1 MYLKQIIVHGFKSFA
16 DKTILEFHPGI
27 TGIVGPNGSGK
38 SNVVDAVR
46 WVLGEQSIKSLR
58 GDDKMTDVI
67 FSGSKSRKAMNVA
80 SVTLIFDNQDH
91 YLNVPYDEVSITR
104 RVYKDGTNEYL
115 LNQER
120 CRLKD
125 ISEVLLDTGVAKE
138 SFNIISQGKIEE
150 ILSSKPE
157 DRRVIFE
164 EAAGV
169 LKYKKRKEEALRKLD
184 RTNDNMERVKD
195 IIDELKVQVEPLK
208 EQKEKAC
215 LYKEKKEKL
224 EQVEISVMT
233 HDIREIHTK
242 YETSKQKLET
252 LNEEIL
258 SIRTSNQQNEATIT
272 KYKNDLSKIE
282 KEIEKVQR
290 DLLDASTLVTKL
302 NGQKQMITE
311 RKKYEVD
318 DQALLNQ
325 SILLKDEAI
334 QLDTEIRVLEK
345 ELQYEKE
352 QYQGTLKE
360 EHELR
365 HQEEVLQKTRNQK
378 NDGIRSLN
386 QKIEQAE
393 RKIRSLEEAIDTSS
407 SLPLAVRSVLNEPRL
422 DGIHDAVSK
431 LMETEQHYT
440 EALSVA
446 LGAGSNY
453 IVVDHENAAKEAIE
467 YLKRNRLGRAT
478 FYPLNIIQKK
488 ELDADIF
495 SRLKK
500 ESGFIGIAAEL
511 VSYAPIYEAIFK
523 NLLGLTVVVDTL
535 DHANQIAKKFHHRL
549 RIVTLT
555 GELLQPGGAL
565 TGGNTKYNNNP
576 LRDKFD
582 LEQEKNT
589 LHLLEND
596 KQTKEEE
603 INRIDQDL
611 SALSDKIYLK
621 EKEKIS
627 KSLLIDEK
635 ENKLEH
641 LKTRKIQGSEELRR
655 TEQVLSNTLSEEEER
670 TMNEYYEAV
679 KKKEEIETK
688 QNYLKQE
695 QLKVK
700 SSLDDFEFAL
710 KKENSAFQSK
720 NKEIQSLEIELN
732 RMDVKLDNLLTSLS
746 ENYSMTYEYASY
758 HYNLEMDITSARDMI
773 SRLKRELKD
782 LGEVNLGAIEEYDR
796 VSARYEFLMHQKE
809 DLEEA
814 IQVLLEIIDEMDTVM
829 KEEFMKTFEV
839 VKENFKT
846 TFQELFRGGDAT
858 LKLTDKDN
866 ILETGIEI
874 IASPPGKKLTTI
886 GLLSGGEKTFTA
898 ISLLFAILKSRPV
911 PFCILDEVEA
921 ALDEVNVDSFGK
933 YVQTLKNKTQFILI
947 THKKKTMEYAD
958 VLYGITMQE
967 SGVSKL
973 VSVKLEDMKGQHA

>member
-1 MYLKQIIVHGFKSFA
+1 MYLKQIIAHGFKSFA
-16 DKTILEFHPGI
+16 DKTILEFHSGI

-80 SVTLIFDNQDH
+80 SVTLIFDNKDH
-91 YLNVPYDEVSITR
+91 YLKVPYEEVSITR

-115 LNQER
+115 LNNER

-184 RTNDNMERVKD
+184 RTNDNMQRVED
-195 IIDELKVQVEPLK
+195 IIDELKAQVEPLR

-224 EQVEISVMT
+224 ENIEISVIT
-233 HDIREIHTK
+233 NDIKEIHTK
-242 YETSKQKLET
+242 YETSKQRLEK

-258 SIRTSNQQNEATIT
+258 SISTNNKQNEATIT
-272 KYKNDLSKIE
+272 KYKNDLDKIE
-282 KEIEKVQR
+282 KQIEIAQQEYME
-290 DLLDASTLVTKL
+290 ASTLATKL

-325 SILLKDEAI
+325 SLLLKEEALKLDSDI
-334 QLDTEIRVLEK
+334 HILENQLK
-345 ELQYEKE
+345 YEKE
-352 QYQGTLKE
+352 NYQNILKE
-360 EHELR
+360 NHELKR
-365 HQEEVLQKTRNQK
+365 KEELKQKERSQK
-378 NDGIRSLN
+378 NHEIQVAVNELE
-386 QKIEQAE
+386 QKK
-393 RKIRSLEEAIDTSS
+393 RKIRNLEEAIDTSS
-407 SLPLAVRSVLNEPRL
+407 SLPLAPRSVLNEPRL
-422 DGIHDAVSK
+422 SGIHDVVAK
-431 LMETEQHYT
+431 LMETEKRYT

-453 IVVDHENAAKEAIE
+453 VVVENENSAKEAIE
-467 YLKRNRLGRAT
+467 YLKTNRLGRAT
-478 FYPLNIIQKK
+478 FYPLNIIKPK
-488 ELDADIF
+488 ELDSEIF
-495 SRLKK
+495 YRLKQ
-500 ESGFIGIAAEL
+500 ESGFIGIASSL
-511 VSYAPIYEAIFK
+511 VSYAPMYASIFK
-523 NLLGLTVVVDTL
+523 NLLGLTIVVDTL
-535 DHANQIAKKFHHRL
+535 DTANHIAKKFHYRL
-549 RIVTLT
+549 RIVTLS

-565 TGGNTKYNNNP
+565 TGGQMKQNQNP

-582 LEQEKNT
+582 LEQEKTNEK
-589 LHLLEND
+589 LLEV
-596 KQTKEEE
+596 KIQTLEEK
-603 INRIDQDL
+603 INVIDNDL
-611 SALSDKIYLK
+611 SALSDKIYLS

-627 KSLLIDEK
+627 NSLMIDEK
-635 ENKLEH
+635 ENQLEQ
-641 LKTRKIQGSEELRR
+641 LKTRKLERTEELRR
-655 TEQVLSNTLSEEEER
+655 TEQVLNHTLTEEEER
-670 TMNEYYEAV
+670 VVNDYYSAV

-688 QNYLKQE
+688 LNYLKQE
-695 QLKVK
+695 QLKTK
-700 SSLDDFEFAL
+700 SSLDDFEFAV
-710 KKENSAFQSK
+710 KKENSLFQSK
-720 NKEIQSLEIELN
+720 NKEIQTLDIEIN
-732 RMDVKLDNLLTSLS
+732 RMDVKLDTLLSQLT
-746 ENYSMTYEYASY
+746 ENYGMTYEHASY
-758 HYNLEMDITSARDMI
+758 HYSLEMEIDSARDMI
-773 SRLKRELKD
+773 SKLKREIKE
-782 LGEVNLGAIEEYDR
+782 LGEVNLGSIEEYDR
-796 VSARYEFLMHQKE
+796 VSERYEFLLHQKE

-814 IQVLLEIIDEMDTVM
+814 IKVLLEIIDEMDTVM
-829 KEEFMKTFEV
+829 KEEFMKTFEI
-839 VKENFKT
+839 VKENFKI
-846 TFQELFRGGDAT
+846 TFQELFKGGDAT
-858 LKLTDKDN
+858 LKLTDKEN

-874 IASPPGKKLTTI
+874 VASPPGKKLTSI

-933 YVQTLKNKTQFILI
+933 YIHTLKDKTQFILI

-973 VSVKLEDMKGQHA
+973 VSVKLEEI

>member
-1 MYLKQIIVHGFKSFA
+1 MYLKQIIAHGFKSFA
-16 DKTILEFHPGI
+16 DKTILEFHSGI

-80 SVTLIFDNQDH
+80 SVTLIFDNKDH
-91 YLNVPYDEVSITR
+91 YLKVPYEEVSITR

-115 LNQER
+115 LNNER

-184 RTNDNMERVKD
+184 RTNDNMQRVED
-195 IIDELKVQVEPLK
+195 IIDELKAQVEPLR

-224 EQVEISVMT
+224 ENIEISVIT
-233 HDIREIHTK
+233 NDIKEIHTK
-242 YETSKQKLET
+242 YETSKQRLEK

-258 SIRTSNQQNEATIT
+258 SISTNNKQNEATIT
-272 KYKNDLSKIE
+272 KYKNDLDKIE
-282 KEIEKVQR
+282 KQIEIAQQEYME
-290 DLLDASTLVTKL
+290 ASTLATKL

-325 SILLKDEAI
+325 SLLLKEEALKLDSDI
-334 QLDTEIRVLEK
+334 HILENQLK
-345 ELQYEKE
+345 YEKE
-352 QYQGTLKE
+352 NYQNILKE
-360 EHELR
+360 NHELKR
-365 HQEEVLQKTRNQK
+365 KEELKQKERSQK
-378 NDGIRSLN
+378 NHEIQVAVNELE
-386 QKIEQAE
+386 QKK
-393 RKIRSLEEAIDTSS
+393 RKIRNLEEAIDTSS
-407 SLPLAVRSVLNEPRL
+407 SLPLAPRSVLNEPRL
-422 DGIHDAVSK
+422 SGIHDVVAK
-431 LMETEQHYT
+431 LMETEKRYT

-453 IVVDHENAAKEAIE
+453 IVVENENSAKEAIE
-467 YLKRNRLGRAT
+467 YLKTNRLGRAT
-478 FYPLNIIQKK
+478 FYPLNIIKPK
-488 ELDADIF
+488 ELDSEIF
-495 SRLKK
+495 YRLKQ
-500 ESGFIGIAAEL
+500 ESGFIGIASSL
-511 VSYAPIYEAIFK
+511 VSYAPMYASIFK
-523 NLLGLTVVVDTL
+523 NLLGLTIVVDTL
-535 DHANQIAKKFHHRL
+535 DTANHIAKKFHYRL
-549 RIVTLT
+549 RIVTLS

-565 TGGNTKYNNNP
+565 TGGQMKQNQNP

-582 LEQEKNT
+582 LEQEKTNEK
-589 LHLLEND
+589 LLEV
-596 KQTKEEE
+596 KIQTLEEK
-603 INRIDQDL
+603 INVIDNDL
-611 SALSDKIYLK
+611 SALSDKIYLS

-627 KSLLIDEK
+627 NSLMIDEK
-635 ENKLEH
+635 ENQLEQ
-641 LKTRKIQGSEELRR
+641 LKTRKLERTEELRR
-655 TEQVLSNTLSEEEER
+655 TEQVLNHTLTEEEER
-670 TMNEYYEAV
+670 VVNDYYSAV

-688 QNYLKQE
+688 LNYLKQE
-695 QLKVK
+695 QLKTK
-700 SSLDDFEFAL
+700 SSLDDFEFAV
-710 KKENSAFQSK
+710 KKENSLFQSK
-720 NKEIQSLEIELN
+720 NKEIQTLDIEIN
-732 RMDVKLDNLLTSLS
+732 RMDVKLDTLLSQLT
-746 ENYSMTYEYASY
+746 ENYGMTYEHASY
-758 HYNLEMDITSARDMI
+758 HYSLEMEIDSARDMI
-773 SRLKRELKD
+773 SKLKREIKE
-782 LGEVNLGAIEEYDR
+782 LGEVNLGSIEEYDR
-796 VSARYEFLMHQKE
+796 VSERYEFLLHQKE

-814 IQVLLEIIDEMDTVM
+814 IKVLLEIIDEMDTVM
-829 KEEFMKTFEV
+829 KEEFMKTFEI
-839 VKENFKT
+839 VKENFKI
-846 TFQELFRGGDAT
+846 TFQELFKGGDAT
-858 LKLTDKDN
+858 LKLTDKEN

-874 IASPPGKKLTTI
+874 VASPPGKKLTSI

-933 YVQTLKNKTQFILI
+933 YIHTLKDKTQFILI

-973 VSVKLEDMKGQHA
+973 VSVKLEEI

>member
-1 MYLKQIIVHGFKSFA
+1 MYLKQIIAHGFKSFA
-16 DKTILEFHPGI
+16 DKTILEFHSGI

-80 SVTLIFDNQDH
+80 SVTLIFDNKDH
-91 YLNVPYDEVSITR
+91 YLKVPYEEVSITR

-115 LNQER
+115 LNNER

-184 RTNDNMERVKD
+184 RTNDNMQRVED
-195 IIDELKVQVEPLK
+195 IIDELKAQVEPLR

-224 EQVEISVMT
+224 ENIEISVIT
-233 HDIREIHTK
+233 NDIKEIHTK
-242 YETSKQKLET
+242 YETSKQRLEK

-258 SIRTSNQQNEATIT
+258 SIGTNNKQNEATIT
-272 KYKNDLSKIE
+272 KYKNDLDKIE
-282 KEIEKVQR
+282 KQIEIAQQEYME
-290 DLLDASTLVTKL
+290 ASTLATKL

-325 SILLKDEAI
+325 SLLLKEEALKLDSDI
-334 QLDTEIRVLEK
+334 HILENQLK
-345 ELQYEKE
+345 YEKE
-352 QYQGTLKE
+352 NYQNILKE
-360 EHELR
+360 NHELKR
-365 HQEEVLQKTRNQK
+365 KEELKQKERSQK
-378 NDGIRSLN
+378 NHEIQVAVNELE
-386 QKIEQAE
+386 QKK
-393 RKIRSLEEAIDTSS
+393 RKIRNLEEAIDTSS
-407 SLPLAVRSVLNEPRL
+407 SLPLAPRSVLNEPRL
-422 DGIHDAVSK
+422 SGIHDVVAK
-431 LMETEQHYT
+431 LMETEKRYT

-453 IVVDHENAAKEAIE
+453 IVVENENSAKEAIE
-467 YLKRNRLGRAT
+467 YLKTNRLGRAT
-478 FYPLNIIQKK
+478 FYPLNIIKPK
-488 ELDADIF
+488 ELDSEIF
-495 SRLKK
+495 YRLKQ
-500 ESGFIGIAAEL
+500 ESGFIGIASSL
-511 VSYAPIYEAIFK
+511 VSYAPMYASIFK
-523 NLLGLTVVVDTL
+523 NLLGLTIVVDTL
-535 DHANQIAKKFHHRL
+535 DTANHIAKKFHYRL
-549 RIVTLT
+549 RIVTLS

-565 TGGNTKYNNNP
+565 TGGQMKQNQNP

-582 LEQEKNT
+582 LEQEKTNEK
-589 LHLLEND
+589 LLEV
-596 KQTKEEE
+596 KIQTLEEK
-603 INRIDQDL
+603 INVIDNDL
-611 SALSDKIYLK
+611 SALSDKIYLS

-627 KSLLIDEK
+627 NSLMIDEK
-635 ENKLEH
+635 ENQLEQ
-641 LKTRKIQGSEELRR
+641 LKTRKLERTEELRR
-655 TEQVLSNTLSEEEER
+655 TEQVLNHTLTEEEER
-670 TMNEYYEAV
+670 VVNDYYSAV

-688 QNYLKQE
+688 LNYLKQE
-695 QLKVK
+695 QLKTK
-700 SSLDDFEFAL
+700 SSLDDFEFAV
-710 KKENSAFQSK
+710 KKENSLFQSK
-720 NKEIQSLEIELN
+720 NKEIQTLDIEIN
-732 RMDVKLDNLLTSLS
+732 RMDVKLDTLLSQLT
-746 ENYSMTYEYASY
+746 ENYGMTYEHASY
-758 HYNLEMDITSARDMI
+758 HYSLEMEIDSARDMI
-773 SRLKRELKD
+773 SKLKREIKE
-782 LGEVNLGAIEEYDR
+782 LGEVNLGSIEEYDR
-796 VSARYEFLMHQKE
+796 VSERYEFLLHQKE

-814 IQVLLEIIDEMDTVM
+814 IKVLLEIIDEMDTVM
-829 KEEFMKTFEV
+829 KEEFMKTFEI
-839 VKENFKT
+839 VKENFKI
-846 TFQELFRGGDAT
+846 TFQELFKGGDAT
-858 LKLTDKDN
+858 LKLTDKEN

-874 IASPPGKKLTTI
+874 VASPPGKKLTSI

-933 YVQTLKNKTQFILI
+933 YIHTLKDKTQFILI

-973 VSVKLEDMKGQHA
+973 VSVKLEEI

>member
-1 MYLKQIIVHGFKSFA
+1 MYLKQIIAHGFKSFA
-16 DKTILEFHPGI
+16 DKTILEFHSGI

-80 SVTLIFDNQDH
+80 SVTLIFDNKDH
-91 YLNVPYDEVSITR
+91 YLKVPYEEVSITR

-115 LNQER
+115 LNNER

-169 LKYKKRKEEALRKLD
+169 LKYKKRKEEALRKLE
-184 RTNDNMERVKD
+184 RTNDNMQRVED
-195 IIDELKVQVEPLK
+195 IIDELKAQVEPLR

-224 EQVEISVMT
+224 ENIEISVIT
-233 HDIREIHTK
+233 NDIKEIHTK
-242 YETSKQKLET
+242 YETSKQRLEK

-258 SIRTSNQQNEATIT
+258 SISTNNKQNEATIT
-272 KYKNDLSKIE
+272 KYKNDLDKIE
-282 KEIEKVQR
+282 KQIEIAQQEYME
-290 DLLDASTLVTKL
+290 ASTLATKL

-325 SILLKDEAI
+325 SLLLKEEALKLEN
-334 QLDTEIRVLEK
+334 QLK
-345 ELQYEKE
+345 YEKE
-352 QYQGTLKE
+352 NYQNILKE
-360 EHELR
+360 NHELKR
-365 HQEEVLQKTRNQK
+365 KEELKQKERSQK
-378 NDGIRSLN
+378 NHEIQVAVNELE
-386 QKIEQAE
+386 QKK
-393 RKIRSLEEAIDTSS
+393 RKIRNLEEAIDTSS
-407 SLPLAVRSVLNEPRL
+407 SLPLAPRSVLNEPRL
-422 DGIHDAVSK
+422 SGIHDVVAK
-431 LMETEQHYT
+431 LMETEKRYT

-453 IVVDHENAAKEAIE
+453 IVVENENSAKEAIE
-467 YLKRNRLGRAT
+467 YLKTNRLGRAT
-478 FYPLNIIQKK
+478 FYPLNIIKPK
-488 ELDADIF
+488 ELDSEIF
-495 SRLKK
+495 YRLKQ
-500 ESGFIGIAAEL
+500 ESGFIGIASSL
-511 VSYAPIYEAIFK
+511 VSYAPMYASIFK
-523 NLLGLTVVVDTL
+523 NLLGLTIVVDTL
-535 DHANQIAKKFHHRL
+535 DTANHIAKKFHYRL
-549 RIVTLT
+549 RIVTLS

-565 TGGNTKYNNNP
+565 TGGQMKQNQNP

-582 LEQEKNT
+582 LEQEKTNEK
-589 LHLLEND
+589 LLEV
-596 KQTKEEE
+596 KIQTLEEK
-603 INRIDQDL
+603 INVIDNDL
-611 SALSDKIYLK
+611 SALSDKIYLS

-627 KSLLIDEK
+627 NSLMIDEK
-635 ENKLEH
+635 ENQLEQ
-641 LKTRKIQGSEELRR
+641 LKTRKLERTEELRR
-655 TEQVLSNTLSEEEER
+655 TEQVLNHTLTEEEER
-670 TMNEYYEAV
+670 VVNDYYSAV

-688 QNYLKQE
+688 LNYLKQE
-695 QLKVK
+695 QLKTK
-700 SSLDDFEFAL
+700 SSLDDFEFAV
-710 KKENSAFQSK
+710 KKENSLFQSK
-720 NKEIQSLEIELN
+720 NKEIQTLDIEIN
-732 RMDVKLDNLLTSLS
+732 RMDVKLDTLLSQLT
-746 ENYSMTYEYASY
+746 ENYGMTYEHASY
-758 HYNLEMDITSARDMI
+758 HYSLEMEIDSARDMI
-773 SRLKRELKD
+773 SKLKREIKE
-782 LGEVNLGAIEEYDR
+782 LGEVNLGSIEEYDR
-796 VSARYEFLMHQKE
+796 VSERYEFLLHQKE

-814 IQVLLEIIDEMDTVM
+814 IKVLLEIIDEMDTVM
-829 KEEFMKTFEV
+829 KEEFMKTFEI
-839 VKENFKT
+839 VKENFKI
-846 TFQELFRGGDAT
+846 TFQELFKGGDAT
-858 LKLTDKDN
+858 LKLTDKEN

-874 IASPPGKKLTTI
+874 VASPPGKKLTSI

-933 YVQTLKNKTQFILI
+933 YIHTLKDKTQFILI

-973 VSVKLEDMKGQHA
+973 VSVKLEEI

>member
-1 MYLKQIIVHGFKSFA
+1 MYLKQIIAHGFKSFA
-16 DKTILEFHPGI
+16 DKTILEFHSGI

-80 SVTLIFDNQDH
+80 SVTLIFDNKDH
-91 YLNVPYDEVSITR
+91 YLKVPYEEVSITR

-115 LNQER
+115 LNNER

-150 ILSSKPE
+150 ILSSKTE
-157 DRRVIFE
+157 DKRVIFV

-169 LKYKKRKEEALRKLD
+169 LNYKKRKEEALRKLE
-184 RTNDNMERVKD
+184 RTNDNMQRVED
-195 IIDELKVQVEPLK
+195 IIDELKAQVEPLR

-224 EQVEISVMT
+224 ENIEISVIT
-233 HDIREIHTK
+233 NDIKEIHTK
-242 YETSKQKLET
+242 YETSKQRLEK

-258 SIRTSNQQNEATIT
+258 SISTNNKQNEATIT
-272 KYKNDLSKIE
+272 KYKNDLDKIE
-282 KEIEKVQR
+282 KQIEIAQQEYME
-290 DLLDASTLVTKL
+290 ASTLATKL

-325 SILLKDEAI
+325 SLLLKEEALKLDSDI
-334 QLDTEIRVLEK
+334 HILENQLK
-345 ELQYEKE
+345 YEKE
-352 QYQGTLKE
+352 NYQNILKE
-360 EHELR
+360 NHELKR
-365 HQEEVLQKTRNQK
+365 KEELKQKERSQK
-378 NDGIRSLN
+378 NHEIQVAVNELE
-386 QKIEQAE
+386 QKK
-393 RKIRSLEEAIDTSS
+393 RKIRNLEEAIDTSS
-407 SLPLAVRSVLNEPRL
+407 SLPLAPRSVLNEPRL
-422 DGIHDAVSK
+422 SGIHDVVAK
-431 LMETEQHYT
+431 LMETEKRYT

-453 IVVDHENAAKEAIE
+453 IVVENENSAKEAIE
-467 YLKRNRLGRAT
+467 YLKTNRLGRAT
-478 FYPLNIIQKK
+478 FYPLNIIKPK
-488 ELDADIF
+488 ELDSEIF
-495 SRLKK
+495 YRLKQ
-500 ESGFIGIAAEL
+500 ESGFIGIASSL
-511 VSYAPIYEAIFK
+511 VSYAPMYASIFK
-523 NLLGLTVVVDTL
+523 NLLGLTIVVDTL
-535 DHANQIAKKFHHRL
+535 DTANHIAKKFHYRL
-549 RIVTLT
+549 RIVTLS

-565 TGGNTKYNNNP
+565 TGGQMKQNQNP

-582 LEQEKNT
+582 LEQEKTNEK
-589 LHLLEND
+589 LLEV
-596 KQTKEEE
+596 KIQTLEEN
-603 INRIDQDL
+603 INVIDNDL
-611 SALSDKIYLK
+611 SALSDKIYLS

-627 KSLLIDEK
+627 NSLMIDEK
-635 ENKLEH
+635 ENQLEQ
-641 LKTRKIQGSEELRR
+641 LKTRKLERTEELRR
-655 TEQVLSNTLSEEEER
+655 TEQVLNHTLTEEEER
-670 TMNEYYEAV
+670 VVNDYYSAV

-688 QNYLKQE
+688 LNYLKQE
-695 QLKVK
+695 QLKTK
-700 SSLDDFEFAL
+700 SSLDDFEFAV
-710 KKENSAFQSK
+710 KKENSLFQSK
-720 NKEIQSLEIELN
+720 NKEIQTLDIEIN
-732 RMDVKLDNLLTSLS
+732 RMDVKLDTLLSQLT
-746 ENYSMTYEYASY
+746 EKYGMTYEHASY
-758 HYNLEMDITSARDMI
+758 HYSLEMEIDSARDMI
-773 SRLKRELKD
+773 SKLKREIKE
-782 LGEVNLGAIEEYDR
+782 LGEVNLGSIEEYDR
-796 VSARYEFLMHQKE
+796 VSERYEFLLHQKE

-814 IQVLLEIIDEMDTVM
+814 IKVLLEIIDEMDTVM
-829 KEEFMKTFEV
+829 KEEFMKTFEI
-839 VKENFKT
+839 VKENFKI
-846 TFQELFRGGDAT
+846 TFQELFKGGDAT
-858 LKLTDKDN
+858 LKLTDKEN

-874 IASPPGKKLTTI
+874 VASPPGKKLTSI

-933 YVQTLKNKTQFILI
+933 YIHTLKDKTQFILI

-973 VSVKLEDMKGQHA
+973 VSVKLEEI

>member
-1 MYLKQIIVHGFKSFA
+1 MYLKQIIAHGFKSFA
-16 DKTILEFHPGI
+16 DKTILEFHSGI

-80 SVTLIFDNQDH
+80 SVTLIFDNKDH
-91 YLNVPYDEVSITR
+91 YLKVPYEEVSITR

-115 LNQER
+115 LNNER

-184 RTNDNMERVKD
+184 RTNDNMQRVED
-195 IIDELKVQVEPLK
+195 IIDELKAQVEPLR

-224 EQVEISVMT
+224 ENIEISVIT
-233 HDIREIHTK
+233 NDIKEIHTK
-242 YETSKQKLET
+242 YETSKQRLEK

-258 SIRTSNQQNEATIT
+258 SISTNNKQNEATIT
-272 KYKNDLSKIE
+272 KYKNDLDKIE
-282 KEIEKVQR
+282 KQIEIAQQEYME
-290 DLLDASTLVTKL
+290 ASTLATKL

-325 SILLKDEAI
+325 SLLLKEEALKLDSDI
-334 QLDTEIRVLEK
+334 HILENQLK
-345 ELQYEKE
+345 YEKE
-352 QYQGTLKE
+352 NYQNILKE
-360 EHELR
+360 NHELKR
-365 HQEEVLQKTRNQK
+365 KEELKQKERSQK
-378 NDGIRSLN
+378 NHEIQVAVNELE
-386 QKIEQAE
+386 QKK
-393 RKIRSLEEAIDTSS
+393 RKIRNLEEAIDTSS
-407 SLPLAVRSVLNEPRL
+407 SLPLAPRSVLNEPRL
-422 DGIHDAVSK
+422 SGIHDVVAK
-431 LMETEQHYT
+431 LMETEKRYT

-453 IVVDHENAAKEAIE
+453 IVVENENSAKEAIE
-467 YLKRNRLGRAT
+467 YLKTNRLGRAT
-478 FYPLNIIQKK
+478 FYPLNIIKPK
-488 ELDADIF
+488 ELDSEIF
-495 SRLKK
+495 YRLKQ
-500 ESGFIGIAAEL
+500 ESGFIGIASSL
-511 VSYAPIYEAIFK
+511 VSYAPMYASIFK
-523 NLLGLTVVVDTL
+523 NLLGLTIVVDTL
-535 DHANQIAKKFHHRL
+535 DTANHIAKKFHYRL
-549 RIVTLT
+549 RIVTLS

-565 TGGNTKYNNNP
+565 TGGQMKQNQNP

-582 LEQEKNT
+582 LEQEKTNEK
-589 LHLLEND
+589 LLEV
-596 KQTKEEE
+596 KIQTLEEK
-603 INRIDQDL
+603 INVIDNDL
-611 SALSDKIYLK
+611 SALSDKIYLS

-627 KSLLIDEK
+627 NSLMIDEK
-635 ENKLEH
+635 ENQLEQ
-641 LKTRKIQGSEELRR
+641 LKTRKLERTEELRR
-655 TEQVLSNTLSEEEER
+655 TEQVLNHTLTEEEER
-670 TMNEYYEAV
+670 VVNDYYSAV

-688 QNYLKQE
+688 LNYLKQE
-695 QLKVK
+695 QLKTK
-700 SSLDDFEFAL
+700 SSLDDFEFAV
-710 KKENSAFQSK
+710 KKENSLFQSK
-720 NKEIQSLEIELN
+720 NKEIQTLDIEIN
-732 RMDVKLDNLLTSLS
+732 RMDVKLDTLLSQLT
-746 ENYSMTYEYASY
+746 ENYGMTYEYASY
-758 HYNLEMDITSARDMI
+758 HYSLEMEIDSARDMI
-773 SRLKRELKD
+773 SKLKREIKE
-782 LGEVNLGAIEEYDR
+782 LGEVNLGSIEEYDR
-796 VSARYEFLMHQKE
+796 VSERYEFLLHQKE

-814 IQVLLEIIDEMDTVM
+814 IKVLLEIIDEMDTVM
-829 KEEFMKTFEV
+829 KEEFMKTFEI
-839 VKENFKT
+839 VKENFKI
-846 TFQELFRGGDAT
+846 TFQELFKGGDAT
-858 LKLTDKDN
+858 LKLTDKEN

-874 IASPPGKKLTTI
+874 VASPPGKKLTSI

-933 YVQTLKNKTQFILI
+933 YIHTLKDKTQFILI

-973 VSVKLEDMKGQHA
+973 VSVKLEEI

>member
-1 MYLKQIIVHGFKSFA
+1 MYLKQIIAHGFKSFA
-16 DKTILEFHPGI
+16 DKTILEFHSGI

-80 SVTLIFDNQDH
+80 SVTLIFDNKDH
-91 YLNVPYDEVSITR
+91 YLKVPYEEVSITR

-115 LNQER
+115 LNNER

-184 RTNDNMERVKD
+184 RTNDNMQRVED
-195 IIDELKVQVEPLK
+195 IIDELKAQVEPLR

-224 EQVEISVMT
+224 ENIEISVIT
-233 HDIREIHTK
+233 NDIKEIHTK
-242 YETSKQKLET
+242 YETSKQRLEK

-258 SIRTSNQQNEATIT
+258 SISTNNKQNEATIT
-272 KYKNDLSKIE
+272 KYKNDLDKIE
-282 KEIEKVQR
+282 KQIEIAQQEYME
-290 DLLDASTLVTKL
+290 ASTLATKL

-325 SILLKDEAI
+325 SLLLKEEALKLDSDI
-334 QLDTEIRVLEK
+334 HILENQLK
-345 ELQYEKE
+345 YEKE
-352 QYQGTLKE
+352 NYQNILKE
-360 EHELR
+360 NHELKR
-365 HQEEVLQKTRNQK
+365 KEELKQKERSQK
-378 NDGIRSLN
+378 NHEIQVAVNELE
-386 QKIEQAE
+386 QKK
-393 RKIRSLEEAIDTSS
+393 RKIQNLEEAIDTSS
-407 SLPLAVRSVLNEPRL
+407 SLPLAPRSVLNEPRL
-422 DGIHDAVSK
+422 SGIHDVVAK
-431 LMETEQHYT
+431 LMETEKRYT

-453 IVVDHENAAKEAIE
+453 IVVENENSAKEAIE
-467 YLKRNRLGRAT
+467 YLKTNRLGRAT
-478 FYPLNIIQKK
+478 FYPLNIIKPK
-488 ELDADIF
+488 ELDSEIF
-495 SRLKK
+495 YRLKQ
-500 ESGFIGIAAEL
+500 ESGFIGIASSL
-511 VSYAPIYEAIFK
+511 VSYAPMYASIFK
-523 NLLGLTVVVDTL
+523 NLLGLTIVVDTL
-535 DHANQIAKKFHHRL
+535 DTANHIAKKFHYRL
-549 RIVTLT
+549 RIVTLS

-565 TGGNTKYNNNP
+565 TGGQMKQNQNP

-582 LEQEKNT
+582 LEQEKTNEK
-589 LHLLEND
+589 LLEV
-596 KQTKEEE
+596 KIQTLEEK
-603 INRIDQDL
+603 INVIDNDL
-611 SALSDKIYLK
+611 SALSDKIYLS

-627 KSLLIDEK
+627 NSLMIDEK
-635 ENKLEH
+635 ENQLEQ
-641 LKTRKIQGSEELRR
+641 LKTRKLERTEELRR
-655 TEQVLSNTLSEEEER
+655 TEQVLNHTLTEEEER
-670 TMNEYYEAV
+670 VVNDYYSAV

-688 QNYLKQE
+688 LNYLKQE
-695 QLKVK
+695 QLKTK
-700 SSLDDFEFAL
+700 SSLDDFEFAV
-710 KKENSAFQSK
+710 KKENSLFQSK
-720 NKEIQSLEIELN
+720 NKEIQTLDIEIN
-732 RMDVKLDNLLTSLS
+732 RMDVKLDTLLSQLT
-746 ENYSMTYEYASY
+746 ENYGMTYEHASY
-758 HYNLEMDITSARDMI
+758 HYSLEMEIDSARDMI
-773 SRLKRELKD
+773 SKLKREIKE
-782 LGEVNLGAIEEYDR
+782 LGEVNLGSIEEYDR
-796 VSARYEFLMHQKE
+796 VSERYEFLLHQKE

-814 IQVLLEIIDEMDTVM
+814 IKVLLEIIDEMDTVM
-829 KEEFMKTFEV
+829 KEEFMKTFEI
-839 VKENFKT
+839 VKENFKI
-846 TFQELFRGGDAT
+846 TFQELFKGGDAT
-858 LKLTDKDN
+858 LKLTDKEN

-874 IASPPGKKLTTI
+874 VASPPGKKLTSI

-933 YVQTLKNKTQFILI
+933 YIHTLKDKTQFILI

-973 VSVKLEDMKGQHA
+973 VSVKLEEI

>member
-1 MYLKQIIVHGFKSFA
+1 MYLKQIIAHGFKSFA
-16 DKTILEFHPGI
+16 DKTILEFHSGI

-80 SVTLIFDNQDH
+80 SVTLIFDNKDH
-91 YLNVPYDEVSITR
+91 YLKVPYEEVSITR

-115 LNQER
+115 LNNER

-184 RTNDNMERVKD
+184 RTNDNMQRVED
-195 IIDELKVQVEPLK
+195 IIDELKAQVEPLR

-224 EQVEISVMT
+224 ENIEISVIT
-233 HDIREIHTK
+233 NDIKEIHTK
-242 YETSKQKLET
+242 YETSKQRLEK

-258 SIRTSNQQNEATIT
+258 SISTNNKQNEATIT
-272 KYKNDLSKIE
+272 KYKNDLDKIE
-282 KEIEKVQR
+282 KQIEIAQQEYME
-290 DLLDASTLVTKL
+290 ASTLATKL

-325 SILLKDEAI
+325 SLLLKEEALKLDSDI
-334 QLDTEIRVLEK
+334 HILENQLK
-345 ELQYEKE
+345 YEKE
-352 QYQGTLKE
+352 NYQNILKE
-360 EHELR
+360 NHELKR
-365 HQEEVLQKTRNQK
+365 KEELKQKERSQK
-378 NDGIRSLN
+378 NHEIQVAVNELE
-386 QKIEQAE
+386 QKK
-393 RKIRSLEEAIDTSS
+393 RKIRNLEEAIDTSS
-407 SLPLAVRSVLNEPRL
+407 SLPLAPRSVLNEPRL
-422 DGIHDAVSK
+422 SGIHDVVAK
-431 LMETEQHYT
+431 LMETEKRYT

-453 IVVDHENAAKEAIE
+453 IVVENENSAKEAIE
-467 YLKRNRLGRAT
+467 YLKTNRLGRAT
-478 FYPLNIIQKK
+478 FYPLNIIKPK
-488 ELDADIF
+488 ELDSEIF
-495 SRLKK
+495 YRLKQ
-500 ESGFIGIAAEL
+500 ESGFIGIASSL
-511 VSYAPIYEAIFK
+511 VSYAPMYASIFK
-523 NLLGLTVVVDTL
+523 NLLGLTIVVDTL
-535 DHANQIAKKFHHRL
+535 DTANHIAKKFHYRL
-549 RIVTLT
+549 RIVTLS

-565 TGGNTKYNNNP
+565 TGGQMKQNQNP

-582 LEQEKNT
+582 LEQEKTNEK
-589 LHLLEND
+589 LLEV
-596 KQTKEEE
+596 KIQTLEEN
-603 INRIDQDL
+603 INVIDNDL
-611 SALSDKIYLK
+611 SALSDKIYLS

-627 KSLLIDEK
+627 NSLMIDEK
-635 ENKLEH
+635 ENQLEQ
-641 LKTRKIQGSEELRR
+641 LKTRKLERTEELRR
-655 TEQVLSNTLSEEEER
+655 TEQVLNHTLTEEEER
-670 TMNEYYEAV
+670 VVNDYYSAV

-688 QNYLKQE
+688 LNYLKQE
-695 QLKVK
+695 QLKTK
-700 SSLDDFEFAL
+700 SSLDDFEFAV
-710 KKENSAFQSK
+710 KKENSLFQSK
-720 NKEIQSLEIELN
+720 NKEIQTLDIEIN
-732 RMDVKLDNLLTSLS
+732 RMDVKLDTLLSQLT
-746 ENYSMTYEYASY
+746 EKYGMTYEHASY
-758 HYNLEMDITSARDMI
+758 HYSLEMEIDSARDMI
-773 SRLKRELKD
+773 SKLKREIKE
-782 LGEVNLGAIEEYDR
+782 LGEVNLGSIEEYDR
-796 VSARYEFLMHQKE
+796 VSERYEFLLHQKE

-814 IQVLLEIIDEMDTVM
+814 IKVLLEIIDEMDTVM
-829 KEEFMKTFEV
+829 KEEFMKTFEI
-839 VKENFKT
+839 VKENFKI
-846 TFQELFRGGDAT
+846 TFQELFKGGDAT
-858 LKLTDKDN
+858 LKLTDKEN

-874 IASPPGKKLTTI
+874 VASPPGKKLTSI

-933 YVQTLKNKTQFILI
+933 YIHTLKDKTQFILI

-973 VSVKLEDMKGQHA
+973 VSVKLEEI

>member
-1 MYLKQIIVHGFKSFA
+1 MYLKQIIAHGFKSFA
-16 DKTILEFHPGI
+16 DKTILEFHSGI

-80 SVTLIFDNQDH
+80 SVTLIFDNKDH
-91 YLNVPYDEVSITR
+91 YLKVPYEEVSITR

-115 LNQER
+115 LNNER

-157 DRRVIFE
+157 DKRVIFE

-169 LKYKKRKEEALRKLD
+169 LKYKKRKEEALRKLE
-184 RTNDNMERVKD
+184 RTNDNMQRVED
-195 IIDELKVQVEPLK
+195 IIDELKAQVEPLR

-224 EQVEISVMT
+224 ENIEISVIT
-233 HDIREIHTK
+233 NDIKEIHTK
-242 YETSKQKLET
+242 YETSKQRLEK

-258 SIRTSNQQNEATIT
+258 SISTNNKQNEATIT
-272 KYKNDLSKIE
+272 KYKNDLDKIE
-282 KEIEKVQR
+282 KQIEIAQQEYME
-290 DLLDASTLVTKL
+290 ASTLATKL

-325 SILLKDEAI
+325 SLLLKEEALKLDSDI
-334 QLDTEIRVLEK
+334 HILENQLK
-345 ELQYEKE
+345 YEKE
-352 QYQGTLKE
+352 NYQNILKE
-360 EHELR
+360 NHELKR
-365 HQEEVLQKTRNQK
+365 KEELKQKERSQK
-378 NDGIRSLN
+378 NHEIQVAVNELE
-386 QKIEQAE
+386 QKK
-393 RKIRSLEEAIDTSS
+393 RKIRNLEEAIDTSS
-407 SLPLAVRSVLNEPRL
+407 SLPLAPRSVLNEPRL
-422 DGIHDAVSK
+422 SGIHDVVAK
-431 LMETEQHYT
+431 LMETEKRYT

-453 IVVDHENAAKEAIE
+453 IVVENENSAKEAIE
-467 YLKRNRLGRAT
+467 YLKTNRLGRAT
-478 FYPLNIIQKK
+478 FYPLNIIKPK
-488 ELDADIF
+488 ELDSEIF
-495 SRLKK
+495 YRLKQ
-500 ESGFIGIAAEL
+500 ESGFIGIASSL
-511 VSYAPIYEAIFK
+511 VSYAPMYASIFK
-523 NLLGLTVVVDTL
+523 NLLGLTIVVDTL
-535 DHANQIAKKFHHRL
+535 DTANHIAKKFHYRL
-549 RIVTLT
+549 RIVTLS

-565 TGGNTKYNNNP
+565 TGGQMKQNQNP

-582 LEQEKNT
+582 LEQEKTNEK
-589 LHLLEND
+589 LLEV
-596 KQTKEEE
+596 KIQTLEEN
-603 INRIDQDL
+603 INVIDNDL
-611 SALSDKIYLK
+611 SALSDKIYLS

-627 KSLLIDEK
+627 NSLMIDEK
-635 ENKLEH
+635 ENQLEQ
-641 LKTRKIQGSEELRR
+641 LKTRKLERTEELRR
-655 TEQVLSNTLSEEEER
+655 TEQVLNHTLTEEEER
-670 TMNEYYEAV
+670 VVNDYYSAV

-688 QNYLKQE
+688 LNYLKQE
-695 QLKVK
+695 QLKTK
-700 SSLDDFEFAL
+700 SSLDDFEFAV
-710 KKENSAFQSK
+710 KKENSLFQSK
-720 NKEIQSLEIELN
+720 NKEIQTLDIEIN
-732 RMDVKLDNLLTSLS
+732 RMDVKLDTLLSQLT
-746 ENYSMTYEYASY
+746 EKYGMTYEHASY
-758 HYNLEMDITSARDMI
+758 HYSLEMEIDSARDMI
-773 SRLKRELKD
+773 SKLKREIKE
-782 LGEVNLGAIEEYDR
+782 LGEVNLGSIEEYDR
-796 VSARYEFLMHQKE
+796 VSERYEFLLHQKE

-814 IQVLLEIIDEMDTVM
+814 IKVLLEIIDEMDTVM
-829 KEEFMKTFEV
+829 KEEFMKTFEI
-839 VKENFKT
+839 VKENFKI
-846 TFQELFRGGDAT
+846 TFQELFKGGDAT
-858 LKLTDKDN
+858 LKLTDKEN

-874 IASPPGKKLTTI
+874 VASPPGKKLTSI

-933 YVQTLKNKTQFILI
+933 YIHTLKDKTQFILI

-973 VSVKLEDMKGQHA
+973 VSVKLEEI

>member
-1 MYLKQIIVHGFKSFA
+1 MYLKQIIAHGFKSFA
-16 DKTILEFHPGI
+16 DKTILEFHSGI

-80 SVTLIFDNQDH
+80 SVTLIFDNKDH
-91 YLNVPYDEVSITR
+91 YLKVPYEEVSITR

-115 LNQER
+115 LNNER

-184 RTNDNMERVKD
+184 RTNDNMQRVED
-195 IIDELKVQVEPLK
+195 IIDELKAQVEPLR

-224 EQVEISVMT
+224 ENIEISVIT
-233 HDIREIHTK
+233 NDIKEIHTK
-242 YETSKQKLET
+242 YETSKQRLEK

-258 SIRTSNQQNEATIT
+258 SISTNNKQNEATIT
-272 KYKNDLSKIE
+272 KYKNDLDKIE
-282 KEIEKVQR
+282 KQIEIAQQEYME
-290 DLLDASTLVTKL
+290 ASTLATKL

-325 SILLKDEAI
+325 SLLLKEEALKLDSDI
-334 QLDTEIRVLEK
+334 HILENQLK
-345 ELQYEKE
+345 YEKE
-352 QYQGTLKE
+352 NYQNILKE
-360 EHELR
+360 NHELKR
-365 HQEEVLQKTRNQK
+365 KEELKQKERSQK
-378 NDGIRSLN
+378 NHEIQVAVNELE
-386 QKIEQAE
+386 QKK
-393 RKIRSLEEAIDTSS
+393 RKIRNLEEAIDTSS
-407 SLPLAVRSVLNEPRL
+407 SLPLAPRSVLNEPRL
-422 DGIHDAVSK
+422 SGIHDVVAK
-431 LMETEQHYT
+431 LMETEKRYT

-453 IVVDHENAAKEAIE
+453 IVVENENSAKEAIE
-467 YLKRNRLGRAT
+467 YLKTNRLGRAT
-478 FYPLNIIQKK
+478 FYPLNIIKPK
-488 ELDADIF
+488 ELDSEIF
-495 SRLKK
+495 YRLKQ
-500 ESGFIGIAAEL
+500 ESGFIGIASSL
-511 VSYAPIYEAIFK
+511 VSYAPMYASIFK
-523 NLLGLTVVVDTL
+523 NLLGLTIVVDTL
-535 DHANQIAKKFHHRL
+535 DTANHIAKKFHYRL
-549 RIVTLT
+549 RIVTLS

-565 TGGNTKYNNNP
+565 TGGQMKQNQNP

-582 LEQEKNT
+582 LEQEKTNEK
-589 LHLLEND
+589 LLEV
-596 KQTKEEE
+596 KIQTLEEK
-603 INRIDQDL
+603 INVIDNDL
-611 SALSDKIYLK
+611 SALSDKIYLS

-627 KSLLIDEK
+627 NSLMIDEK
-635 ENKLEH
+635 ENQLEQ
-641 LKTRKIQGSEELRR
+641 LKTRKLERTEELRR
-655 TEQVLSNTLSEEEER
+655 TEQVLNHTLTEEEER
-670 TMNEYYEAV
+670 VVNDYYSAV

-688 QNYLKQE
+688 LNYLKQE
-695 QLKVK
+695 QLKTK
-700 SSLDDFEFAL
+700 SSLDDFEFAV
-710 KKENSAFQSK
+710 KKENSLFQSK
-720 NKEIQSLEIELN
+720 NKEIQTLDIEIN
-732 RMDVKLDNLLTSLS
+732 RMDVKLDTLLSQLT
-746 ENYSMTYEYASY
+746 ENYGMTYEHASY
-758 HYNLEMDITSARDMI
+758 HYSLEMEIDSARDMI
-773 SRLKRELKD
+773 SKLKREIKE
-782 LGEVNLGAIEEYDR
+782 LGEVNLGSIEEYDR
-796 VSARYEFLMHQKE
+796 VSERYEFLLHQKE

-814 IQVLLEIIDEMDTVM
+814 IKVLLEIIDEMDTVM
-829 KEEFMKTFEV
+829 KEEFMKTFEI
-839 VKENFKT
+839 VKENFKI
-846 TFQELFRGGDAT
+846 TFQELFKGGDAT
-858 LKLTDKDN
+858 LKLTDKEN
-866 ILETGIEI
+866 ILETGIVI
-874 IASPPGKKLTTI
+874 VASPPGKKLTSI

-933 YVQTLKNKTQFILI
+933 YIHTLKDKTQFILI

-973 VSVKLEDMKGQHA
+973 VSVKLEEI

>member
-1 MYLKQIIVHGFKSFA
+1 MYLKQIIAHGFKSFA
-16 DKTILEFHPGI
+16 DKTILEFHSGI

-80 SVTLIFDNQDH
+80 SVTLIFDNKDH
-91 YLNVPYDEVSITR
+91 YLKVPYEEVSITR

-115 LNQER
+115 LNNER

-184 RTNDNMERVKD
+184 RTNDNMQRVED
-195 IIDELKVQVEPLK
+195 IIDELKAQVEPLR

-224 EQVEISVMT
+224 ENIEISVIT
-233 HDIREIHTK
+233 NDIKEIHTK
-242 YETSKQKLET
+242 YETSKQRLEK

-258 SIRTSNQQNEATIT
+258 SISTNNKQNEATIT
-272 KYKNDLSKIE
+272 KYKNDLDKIE
-282 KEIEKVQR
+282 KQIEIAQQEYME
-290 DLLDASTLVTKL
+290 ASTLATKL

-325 SILLKDEAI
+325 SLLLKEEALKLDSDI
-334 QLDTEIRVLEK
+334 HILENQLK
-345 ELQYEKE
+345 YEKE
-352 QYQGTLKE
+352 NYQNILKE
-360 EHELR
+360 NHELKR
-365 HQEEVLQKTRNQK
+365 KEELKQKERSQK
-378 NDGIRSLN
+378 NHEIQVAVNELE
-386 QKIEQAE
+386 QKK
-393 RKIRSLEEAIDTSS
+393 RKIRNLEEAIDTSS
-407 SLPLAVRSVLNEPRL
+407 SLPLAPRSVLNEPRL
-422 DGIHDAVSK
+422 SGIHDVVAK
-431 LMETEQHYT
+431 LMETEKRYT

-453 IVVDHENAAKEAIE
+453 IVVENENSAKEAIE
-467 YLKRNRLGRAT
+467 YLKTNRLGRAT
-478 FYPLNIIQKK
+478 FYPLNIIKPK
-488 ELDADIF
+488 ELDSEIF
-495 SRLKK
+495 YRLKQ
-500 ESGFIGIAAEL
+500 ESGFIGIASSL
-511 VSYAPIYEAIFK
+511 VSYAPMYASIFK
-523 NLLGLTVVVDTL
+523 NLLGLTIVVDTL
-535 DHANQIAKKFHHRL
+535 DTANHIAKKFHYRL
-549 RIVTLT
+549 RIVTLS

-565 TGGNTKYNNNP
+565 TGGQMKQNQNP

-582 LEQEKNT
+582 LEQEKTNEK
-589 LHLLEND
+589 LLEV
-596 KQTKEEE
+596 KIQTLEEK
-603 INRIDQDL
+603 INVIDNDL
-611 SALSDKIYLK
+611 SALSDKIYLS

-627 KSLLIDEK
+627 NSLMIDEK
-635 ENKLEH
+635 ENQLEQ
-641 LKTRKIQGSEELRR
+641 LKTRKLERTEELRR
-655 TEQVLSNTLSEEEER
+655 TEQVLNHTLTEEEER
-670 TMNEYYEAV
+670 VVNDYYSAV
-679 KKKEEIETK
+679 KKKEEMETK
-688 QNYLKQE
+688 LNYLKQE
-695 QLKVK
+695 QLKTK
-700 SSLDDFEFAL
+700 SSLDDFEFAV
-710 KKENSAFQSK
+710 KKENSLFQSK
-720 NKEIQSLEIELN
+720 NKEIQTLDIEIN
-732 RMDVKLDNLLTSLS
+732 RMDVKLDTLLSQLT
-746 ENYSMTYEYASY
+746 ENYGMTYEHASY
-758 HYNLEMDITSARDMI
+758 HYSLEMEIDSARDMI
-773 SRLKRELKD
+773 SKLKREIKE
-782 LGEVNLGAIEEYDR
+782 LGEVNLGSIEEYDR
-796 VSARYEFLMHQKE
+796 VSERYEFLLHQKE

-814 IQVLLEIIDEMDTVM
+814 IKVLLEIIDEMDTVM
-829 KEEFMKTFEV
+829 KEEFMKTFEI
-839 VKENFKT
+839 VKENFKI
-846 TFQELFRGGDAT
+846 TFQELFKGGDAT
-858 LKLTDKDN
+858 LKLTDKEN

-874 IASPPGKKLTTI
+874 VASPPGKKLTSI

-933 YVQTLKNKTQFILI
+933 YIHTLKDKTQFILI

-973 VSVKLEDMKGQHA
+973 VSVKLEEI

>member
-1 MYLKQIIVHGFKSFA
+1 MYLKQIIAHGFKSFA
-16 DKTILEFHPGI
+16 DKTILEFHSGI

-80 SVTLIFDNQDH
+80 SVTLIFDNKDH
-91 YLNVPYDEVSITR
+91 YLKVPYEEVSITR

-115 LNQER
+115 LNNER

-184 RTNDNMERVKD
+184 RTNDNMQRVED
-195 IIDELKVQVEPLK
+195 IIDELKAQVEPLR

-224 EQVEISVMT
+224 ENIEISVIT
-233 HDIREIHTK
+233 NDIKEIHTK
-242 YETSKQKLET
+242 YETSKQRLEK

-258 SIRTSNQQNEATIT
+258 SISTNNKQNEATIT
-272 KYKNDLSKIE
+272 KYKNDLDKIE
-282 KEIEKVQR
+282 KQIEIAQQEYME
-290 DLLDASTLVTKL
+290 ASTLATKL

-325 SILLKDEAI
+325 SLLLKEEALKLDSDI
-334 QLDTEIRVLEK
+334 HILENQLK
-345 ELQYEKE
+345 YEKE
-352 QYQGTLKE
+352 NYQNILKE
-360 EHELR
+360 NHELKR
-365 HQEEVLQKTRNQK
+365 KEELKQKERSQK
-378 NDGIRSLN
+378 NHEIQVAVNELE
-386 QKIEQAE
+386 QKK
-393 RKIRSLEEAIDTSS
+393 RKIRNLEEAIDTSL
-407 SLPLAVRSVLNEPRL
+407 SLPLAPRSVLNEPRL
-422 DGIHDAVSK
+422 SGIHDVVAK
-431 LMETEQHYT
+431 LMETEKRYT

-446 LGAGSNY
+446 LGSGSNY
-453 IVVDHENAAKEAIE
+453 IVVENENSAKEAIE
-467 YLKRNRLGRAT
+467 YLKTNRLGRAT
-478 FYPLNIIQKK
+478 FYPLNIIKPK
-488 ELDADIF
+488 ELDSEIF
-495 SRLKK
+495 YRLKQ
-500 ESGFIGIAAEL
+500 ESGFIGIASSL
-511 VSYAPIYEAIFK
+511 VSYAPMYASIFK
-523 NLLGLTVVVDTL
+523 NLLGLTIVVDTL
-535 DHANQIAKKFHHRL
+535 DTANHIAKKFHYRL
-549 RIVTLT
+549 RIVTLS

-565 TGGNTKYNNNP
+565 TGGQMKQNQNP

-582 LEQEKNT
+582 LEQEKTNEK
-589 LHLLEND
+589 LLEV
-596 KQTKEEE
+596 KIQTLEEK
-603 INRIDQDL
+603 INVIDNDL
-611 SALSDKIYLK
+611 SALSDKIYLS

-627 KSLLIDEK
+627 NSLMIDEK
-635 ENKLEH
+635 ENQLEQ
-641 LKTRKIQGSEELRR
+641 LKTRKLERTEELRR
-655 TEQVLSNTLSEEEER
+655 TEQVLNHTLTEEEER
-670 TMNEYYEAV
+670 VVNDYYSAV

-688 QNYLKQE
+688 LNYLKQE
-695 QLKVK
+695 QLKTK
-700 SSLDDFEFAL
+700 SSLDDFEFAV
-710 KKENSAFQSK
+710 KKENSLFQSK
-720 NKEIQSLEIELN
+720 NKEIQTLDIEIN
-732 RMDVKLDNLLTSLS
+732 RMDVKLDTLLSQLT
-746 ENYSMTYEYASY
+746 ENYGMTYEHASY
-758 HYNLEMDITSARDMI
+758 HYSLEMEIDSARDMI
-773 SRLKRELKD
+773 SKLKREIKE
-782 LGEVNLGAIEEYDR
+782 LGEVNLGSIEEYDR
-796 VSARYEFLMHQKE
+796 VSERYEFLLHQKE

-814 IQVLLEIIDEMDTVM
+814 IKVLLEIIDEMDTVM
-829 KEEFMKTFEV
+829 KEEFMKTFEI
-839 VKENFKT
+839 VKENFKI
-846 TFQELFRGGDAT
+846 TFQELFKGGDAT
-858 LKLTDKDN
+858 LKLTDKEN

-874 IASPPGKKLTTI
+874 VASPPGKKLTSI

-933 YVQTLKNKTQFILI
+933 YIHTLKDKTQFILI

-973 VSVKLEDMKGQHA
+973 VSVKLEEI

>member
-1 MYLKQIIVHGFKSFA
+1 MYLKQIIAHGFKSFA
-16 DKTILEFHPGI
+16 DKTILEFHSGI

-80 SVTLIFDNQDH
+80 SVTLIFDNKDH
-91 YLNVPYDEVSITR
+91 YLKVPYEEVSITR

-115 LNQER
+115 LNNER

-157 DRRVIFE
+157 DKRVIFE

-184 RTNDNMERVKD
+184 RTNDNMQRVED
-195 IIDELKVQVEPLK
+195 IIDELKAQVEPLR

-224 EQVEISVMT
+224 ENIEISVIT
-233 HDIREIHTK
+233 NDIKEIHTK
-242 YETSKQKLET
+242 YETSKQRLEK

-258 SIRTSNQQNEATIT
+258 SISTNNKQNEATIT
-272 KYKNDLSKIE
+272 KYKNDLDKIE
-282 KEIEKVQR
+282 KQIEIAQQEYME
-290 DLLDASTLVTKL
+290 ASTLATKL

-325 SILLKDEAI
+325 SLLLKEEALKLDSDI
-334 QLDTEIRVLEK
+334 HILENQLK
-345 ELQYEKE
+345 YEKE
-352 QYQGTLKE
+352 NYQNILKE
-360 EHELR
+360 NHELKR
-365 HQEEVLQKTRNQK
+365 KEELKQKERSQK
-378 NDGIRSLN
+378 NHEIQVAVNELE
-386 QKIEQAE
+386 QKK
-393 RKIRSLEEAIDTSS
+393 RKIRNLEEAIDTSS
-407 SLPLAVRSVLNEPRL
+407 SLPLAPRSVLNEPRL
-422 DGIHDAVSK
+422 SGIHDVVAK
-431 LMETEQHYT
+431 LMETEKRYT

-453 IVVDHENAAKEAIE
+453 IVVENENSAKEAIE
-467 YLKRNRLGRAT
+467 YLKTNRLGRAT
-478 FYPLNIIQKK
+478 FYPLNIIKPK
-488 ELDADIF
+488 ELDSEIF
-495 SRLKK
+495 YRLKQ
-500 ESGFIGIAAEL
+500 ESGFIGIASSL
-511 VSYAPIYEAIFK
+511 VSYAPMYASIFK
-523 NLLGLTVVVDTL
+523 NLLGLTIVVDTL
-535 DHANQIAKKFHHRL
+535 DTANHIAKKFHYRL
-549 RIVTLT
+549 RIVTLS

-565 TGGNTKYNNNP
+565 TGGQMKQNQNP

-582 LEQEKNT
+582 LEQEKTNEK
-589 LHLLEND
+589 LLEV
-596 KQTKEEE
+596 KIQTLEEN
-603 INRIDQDL
+603 INVIDNDL
-611 SALSDKIYLK
+611 SALSDKIYLS

-627 KSLLIDEK
+627 NSLMIDEK
-635 ENKLEH
+635 ENQLEQ
-641 LKTRKIQGSEELRR
+641 LKTRKLERTEELRR
-655 TEQVLSNTLSEEEER
+655 TEQVLNHTLTEEEER
-670 TMNEYYEAV
+670 VVNDYYSAV
-679 KKKEEIETK
+679 KKKEEMETK
-688 QNYLKQE
+688 LNYLKQE
-695 QLKVK
+695 QLKTK
-700 SSLDDFEFAL
+700 SSLDDFEFAV
-710 KKENSAFQSK
+710 KKENSLFQSK
-720 NKEIQSLEIELN
+720 NKEIQTLDIEIN
-732 RMDVKLDNLLTSLS
+732 RMDVKLDTLLSQLT
-746 ENYSMTYEYASY
+746 EKYGMTYEHASY
-758 HYNLEMDITSARDMI
+758 HYSLEMEIDSARDMI
-773 SRLKRELKD
+773 SKLKREIKE
-782 LGEVNLGAIEEYDR
+782 LGEVNLGSIEEYDR
-796 VSARYEFLMHQKE
+796 VSERYEFLLHQKE

-814 IQVLLEIIDEMDTVM
+814 IKVLLEIIDEMDTVM
-829 KEEFMKTFEV
+829 KEEFMKTFEI
-839 VKENFKT
+839 VKENFKI
-846 TFQELFRGGDAT
+846 TFQELFKGGDAT
-858 LKLTDKDN
+858 LKLTDKEN

-874 IASPPGKKLTTI
+874 VASPPGKKLTSI

-933 YVQTLKNKTQFILI
+933 YIHTLKDKTQFILI

-973 VSVKLEDMKGQHA
+973 VSVKLEEI

>member
-1 MYLKQIIVHGFKSFA
+1 MYLKQIIAHGFKSFA
-16 DKTILEFHPGI
+16 DKTILEFHSGI

-80 SVTLIFDNQDH
+80 SVTLIFDNKDH
-91 YLNVPYDEVSITR
+91 YLKVPYEEVSITR

-115 LNQER
+115 LNNER

-184 RTNDNMERVKD
+184 RTNDNMQRVED
-195 IIDELKVQVEPLK
+195 IIDELKTQVEPLR

-224 EQVEISVMT
+224 ENIEISVIT
-233 HDIREIHTK
+233 NDIKEIHTK
-242 YETSKQKLET
+242 YETSKQRLEK

-258 SIRTSNQQNEATIT
+258 SISTNNKQNEATIT
-272 KYKNDLSKIE
+272 KYKNDLDKIE
-282 KEIEKVQR
+282 KQIEIAQQEYME
-290 DLLDASTLVTKL
+290 ASTLATKL

-325 SILLKDEAI
+325 SLLLKEEALKLDSDI
-334 QLDTEIRVLEK
+334 HILENQLK
-345 ELQYEKE
+345 YEKE
-352 QYQGTLKE
+352 NYQNILKE
-360 EHELR
+360 NHELKR
-365 HQEEVLQKTRNQK
+365 KEELKQKERSQK
-378 NDGIRSLN
+378 NHEIQVAVNELE
-386 QKIEQAE
+386 QKK
-393 RKIRSLEEAIDTSS
+393 RKIRNLEEAIDTSS
-407 SLPLAVRSVLNEPRL
+407 SLPLAPRSVLNEPRL
-422 DGIHDAVSK
+422 SGIHDVVAK
-431 LMETEQHYT
+431 LMETEKRYT

-453 IVVDHENAAKEAIE
+453 IVVENENSAKEAIE
-467 YLKRNRLGRAT
+467 YLKKNRLGRAT
-478 FYPLNIIQKK
+478 FYPLNIIKPK
-488 ELDADIF
+488 ELDSEIF
-495 SRLKK
+495 CRLKQ
-500 ESGFIGIAAEL
+500 ESGFIGIASSL
-511 VSYAPIYEAIFK
+511 VSYAPMYASIFK
-523 NLLGLTVVVDTL
+523 NLLGLTIVVDTL
-535 DHANQIAKKFHHRL
+535 DTANHIAKKFHYRL
-549 RIVTLT
+549 RIVTLS

-565 TGGNTKYNNNP
+565 TGGQMKQNQNP

-582 LEQEKNT
+582 LEQEKTNEK
-589 LHLLEND
+589 LLEV
-596 KQTKEEE
+596 KIQTLEEN
-603 INRIDQDL
+603 INVIDNDL
-611 SALSDKIYLK
+611 SALSDKIYLS

-627 KSLLIDEK
+627 NSLMIDEK
-635 ENKLEH
+635 ENQLEQ
-641 LKTRKIQGSEELRR
+641 LKTRKLERTEELRR
-655 TEQVLSNTLSEEEER
+655 TEQVLNHTLTEEEER
-670 TMNEYYEAV
+670 VVNDYYSAV

-688 QNYLKQE
+688 LNYLKQE
-695 QLKVK
+695 QLKTK
-700 SSLDDFEFAL
+700 SSLDDFEFAV
-710 KKENSAFQSK
+710 KKENSLFQSK
-720 NKEIQSLEIELN
+720 NKEIQTLDIEIN
-732 RMDVKLDNLLTSLS
+732 RMDVKLDTLLSQLT
-746 ENYSMTYEYASY
+746 ENYGMTYEHASY
-758 HYNLEMDITSARDMI
+758 HYSLEMEIDSARDMI
-773 SRLKRELKD
+773 SKLKREIKE
-782 LGEVNLGAIEEYDR
+782 LGEVNLGSIEEYDR
-796 VSARYEFLMHQKE
+796 VSERYEFLLHQKE

-814 IQVLLEIIDEMDTVM
+814 IKVLLEIIDEMDTVM
-829 KEEFMKTFEV
+829 KEEFMKTFEI
-839 VKENFKT
+839 VKENFKI
-846 TFQELFRGGDAT
+846 TFQELFKGGDAT
-858 LKLTDKDN
+858 LKLTDKEN

-874 IASPPGKKLTTI
+874 VASPPGKKLTSI

-933 YVQTLKNKTQFILI
+933 YIHTLKDKTQFILI

-973 VSVKLEDMKGQHA
+973 VSVKLEEI

>member
-1 MYLKQIIVHGFKSFA
+1 MYLKQIIAHGFKSFA
-16 DKTILEFHPGI
+16 DKTILEFHSGI

-80 SVTLIFDNQDH
+80 SVTLIFDNKDH
-91 YLNVPYDEVSITR
+91 YLKVPYEEVSITR

-115 LNQER
+115 LNNER

-184 RTNDNMERVKD
+184 RTNDNMQRVED
-195 IIDELKVQVEPLK
+195 IIDELKAQVEPLR

-224 EQVEISVMT
+224 ENIEISVIT
-233 HDIREIHTK
+233 NDIKEIHTK
-242 YETSKQKLET
+242 YETSKQRLEK

-258 SIRTSNQQNEATIT
+258 SISTNNKQNEATIT
-272 KYKNDLSKIE
+272 KYKNDLDKIE
-282 KEIEKVQR
+282 KQIEIAQQEYME
-290 DLLDASTLVTKL
+290 ASTLATKL

-325 SILLKDEAI
+325 SLLLKEEALKLDSDI
-334 QLDTEIRVLEK
+334 HILENQLK
-345 ELQYEKE
+345 YEKE
-352 QYQGTLKE
+352 NYQNILKE
-360 EHELR
+360 NHELKR
-365 HQEEVLQKTRNQK
+365 KEELKQKERSQK
-378 NDGIRSLN
+378 NHEIQVAVNELE
-386 QKIEQAE
+386 QKK
-393 RKIRSLEEAIDTSS
+393 RKIRNLEEAIDTSS
-407 SLPLAVRSVLNEPRL
+407 SLPLAPRSVLNEPRL
-422 DGIHDAVSK
+422 SGIHDVVAK
-431 LMETEQHYT
+431 LMETEKRYT

-446 LGAGSNY
+446 LGSGSNY
-453 IVVDHENAAKEAIE
+453 IVVENENSAKEAIE
-467 YLKRNRLGRAT
+467 YLKTNRLGRAT
-478 FYPLNIIQKK
+478 FYPLNIIKPK
-488 ELDADIF
+488 ELDSEIF
-495 SRLKK
+495 YRLKQ
-500 ESGFIGIAAEL
+500 ESGFIGIASSL
-511 VSYAPIYEAIFK
+511 VSYAPMYASIFK
-523 NLLGLTVVVDTL
+523 NLLGLTIVVDTL
-535 DHANQIAKKFHHRL
+535 DTANHIAKKFHYRL
-549 RIVTLT
+549 RIVTLS

-565 TGGNTKYNNNP
+565 TGGQMKQNQNP

-582 LEQEKNT
+582 LEQEKTNEK
-589 LHLLEND
+589 LLEV
-596 KQTKEEE
+596 KIQTLEEK
-603 INRIDQDL
+603 INVIDNDL
-611 SALSDKIYLK
+611 SALSDKIYLS

-627 KSLLIDEK
+627 NSLMIDEK
-635 ENKLEH
+635 ENQLEQ
-641 LKTRKIQGSEELRR
+641 LKTRKLERTEELRR
-655 TEQVLSNTLSEEEER
+655 TEQVLNHTLTEEEER
-670 TMNEYYEAV
+670 VVNDYYSAV

-688 QNYLKQE
+688 LNYLKQE
-695 QLKVK
+695 QLKTK
-700 SSLDDFEFAL
+700 SSLDDFEFAV
-710 KKENSAFQSK
+710 KKENSLFQSK
-720 NKEIQSLEIELN
+720 NKEIQTLDIEIN
-732 RMDVKLDNLLTSLS
+732 RMDVKLDTLLSQLT
-746 ENYSMTYEYASY
+746 ENYGMTYEHASY
-758 HYNLEMDITSARDMI
+758 HYSLEMEIDSARDMI
-773 SRLKRELKD
+773 SKLKREIKE
-782 LGEVNLGAIEEYDR
+782 LGEVNLGSIEEYDR
-796 VSARYEFLMHQKE
+796 VSERYEFLLHQKE

-814 IQVLLEIIDEMDTVM
+814 IKVLLEIIDEMDTVM
-829 KEEFMKTFEV
+829 KEEFMKTFEI
-839 VKENFKT
+839 VKENFKI
-846 TFQELFRGGDAT
+846 TFQELFKGGDAT
-858 LKLTDKDN
+858 LKLTDKEN

-874 IASPPGKKLTTI
+874 VASPPGKKLTSI

-933 YVQTLKNKTQFILI
+933 YIHTLKDKTQFILI

-973 VSVKLEDMKGQHA
+973 VSVKLEEI

>member
-1 MYLKQIIVHGFKSFA
+1 MYLKQIIAHGFKSFA
-16 DKTILEFHPGI
+16 DKTILEFHSGI

-80 SVTLIFDNQDH
+80 SVTLIFDNKDH
-91 YLNVPYDEVSITR
+91 YLKVPYEEVSITR

-115 LNQER
+115 LNNER

-184 RTNDNMERVKD
+184 RTNDNMQRVED
-195 IIDELKVQVEPLK
+195 IIDELKAQVEPLR

-224 EQVEISVMT
+224 ENIEISVIT
-233 HDIREIHTK
+233 NDIKEIHTK
-242 YETSKQKLET
+242 YETSKQRLEK

-258 SIRTSNQQNEATIT
+258 SISTNNKQNEATIT
-272 KYKNDLSKIE
+272 KYKNDLDKIE
-282 KEIEKVQR
+282 KQIEIAQQEYME
-290 DLLDASTLVTKL
+290 ASTLATKL

-325 SILLKDEAI
+325 SLLLKEEALKLDSDI
-334 QLDTEIRVLEK
+334 HILENQLK
-345 ELQYEKE
+345 YEKE
-352 QYQGTLKE
+352 NYQNILKE
-360 EHELR
+360 NHELKR
-365 HQEEVLQKTRNQK
+365 KEELKQKERSQK
-378 NDGIRSLN
+378 NHEIQVAVNELE
-386 QKIEQAE
+386 QKK
-393 RKIRSLEEAIDTSS
+393 RKIRNLEEAIDTSS
-407 SLPLAVRSVLNEPRL
+407 SLPLAPRSVLNEPRL
-422 DGIHDAVSK
+422 SGIHDVVAK
-431 LMETEQHYT
+431 LMETEKRYT

-453 IVVDHENAAKEAIE
+453 IVVENENSAKEAIE
-467 YLKRNRLGRAT
+467 YLKTNRLGRAT
-478 FYPLNIIQKK
+478 FYPLNIIKPK
-488 ELDADIF
+488 ELDSEIF
-495 SRLKK
+495 YRLKQ
-500 ESGFIGIAAEL
+500 ESGFIGIASSL
-511 VSYAPIYEAIFK
+511 VSYAPMYASIFK
-523 NLLGLTVVVDTL
+523 NLLGLTIVVDTL
-535 DHANQIAKKFHHRL
+535 DTANHIAKKFHYRL
-549 RIVTLT
+549 RIVTLS

-565 TGGNTKYNNNP
+565 TGGQMKQNQNP

-582 LEQEKNT
+582 LEQEKTNEK
-589 LHLLEND
+589 LLEV
-596 KQTKEEE
+596 KIQTLEEK
-603 INRIDQDL
+603 INVIDNDL
-611 SALSDKIYLK
+611 SALSDKIYLS

-627 KSLLIDEK
+627 NSLMIDEK
-635 ENKLEH
+635 ENQLEQ
-641 LKTRKIQGSEELRR
+641 LKTRKLERTEELRR
-655 TEQVLSNTLSEEEER
+655 TEQVLNHTLTEEEER
-670 TMNEYYEAV
+670 VVNDYYSAV

-688 QNYLKQE
+688 LNYLKQE
-695 QLKVK
+695 QLKTK
-700 SSLDDFEFAL
+700 SSLDDFEFAV
-710 KKENSAFQSK
+710 KKENSLFQSK
-720 NKEIQSLEIELN
+720 NKEIQTLDIEIN
-732 RMDVKLDNLLTSLS
+732 RMDVKLDTLLSQLT
-746 ENYSMTYEYASY
+746 EKYGMTYEHASY
-758 HYNLEMDITSARDMI
+758 HYSLEMEIDSARDMI
-773 SRLKRELKD
+773 SKLKREIKE
-782 LGEVNLGAIEEYDR
+782 LGEVNLGSIEEYDR
-796 VSARYEFLMHQKE
+796 VSERYEFLLHQKE

-814 IQVLLEIIDEMDTVM
+814 IKVLLEIIDEMDTVM
-829 KEEFMKTFEV
+829 KEEFMKTFEI
-839 VKENFKT
+839 VKENFKI
-846 TFQELFRGGDAT
+846 TFQELFKGGDAT
-858 LKLTDKDN
+858 LKLTDKEN

-874 IASPPGKKLTTI
+874 VASPPGKKLTSI

-933 YVQTLKNKTQFILI
+933 YIHTLKDKTQFILI

-973 VSVKLEDMKGQHA
+973 VSVKLEEI

>member
-1 MYLKQIIVHGFKSFA
+1 
-16 DKTILEFHPGI
+16 
-27 TGIVGPNGSGK
+27 
-38 SNVVDAVR
+38 
-46 WVLGEQSIKSLR
+46 
-58 GDDKMTDVI
+58 
-67 FSGSKSRKAMNVA
+67 
-80 SVTLIFDNQDH
+80 
-91 YLNVPYDEVSITR
+91 
-104 RVYKDGTNEYL
+104 
-115 LNQER
+115 
-120 CRLKD
+120 
-125 ISEVLLDTGVAKE
+125 
-138 SFNIISQGKIEE
+138 
-150 ILSSKPE
+150 
-157 DRRVIFE
+157 
-164 EAAGV
+164 
-169 LKYKKRKEEALRKLD
+169 
-184 RTNDNMERVKD
+184 
-195 IIDELKVQVEPLK
+195 
-208 EQKEKAC
+208 
-215 LYKEKKEKL
+215 
-224 EQVEISVMT
+224 
-233 HDIREIHTK
+233 
-242 YETSKQKLET
+242 
-252 LNEEIL
+252 
-258 SIRTSNQQNEATIT
+258 
-272 KYKNDLSKIE
+272 
-282 KEIEKVQR
+282 
-290 DLLDASTLVTKL
+290 
-302 NGQKQMITE
+302 MITE

-334 QLDTEIRVLEK
+334 RLDTEIRVLEK

-352 QYQGTLKE
+352 QYQVILKE

-365 HQEEVLQKTRNQK
+365 DKEGNLQKTRNQK
-378 NDGIRSLN
+378 NDEIRSLN
-386 QKIEQAE
+386 HKIEQSE
-393 RKIRSLEEAIDTSS
+393 RKIRNLEEAIDTSS

-431 LMETEQHYT
+431 LMETEQRYT

-467 YLKRNRLGRAT
+467 YLKKNRLGRAT

-488 ELDADIF
+488 ELDSDIF

-565 TGGNTKYNNNP
+565 TGGNTQYNNNP

-710 KKENSAFQSK
+710 KKENSMFQSK

-732 RMDVKLDNLLTSLS
+732 RMDVKLDNLLNSLT

-758 HYNLEMDITSARDMI
+758 HYNLEMDIASARDMI
-773 SRLKRELKD
+773 SKLKRELKD

-796 VSARYEFLMHQKE
+796 VSVRYEFLMKQKE

-839 VKENFKT
+839 VKDNFKT

>member
-1 MYLKQIIVHGFKSFA
+1 MYLKQIIAHGFKSFA
-16 DKTILEFHPGI
+16 DKTILEFHSGI

-80 SVTLIFDNQDH
+80 SVTLIFDNKDH
-91 YLNVPYDEVSITR
+91 YLKVPYEEVSITR

-115 LNQER
+115 LNNER

-169 LKYKKRKEEALRKLD
+169 LKYKKRKEEALRKLE
-184 RTNDNMERVKD
+184 RTNDNMQRVED
-195 IIDELKVQVEPLK
+195 IIDELKAQVEPLR

-224 EQVEISVMT
+224 ENIEISVIT
-233 HDIREIHTK
+233 NDIKEIHTK
-242 YETSKQKLET
+242 YETSKQRLEK

-258 SIRTSNQQNEATIT
+258 SISTNNKQNEATIT
-272 KYKNDLSKIE
+272 KYKNDLDKIE
-282 KEIEKVQR
+282 KQIEIAQQEYME
-290 DLLDASTLVTKL
+290 ASTLATKL

-325 SILLKDEAI
+325 SLLLKEEALKLDSDI
-334 QLDTEIRVLEK
+334 HILENQLK
-345 ELQYEKE
+345 YEKE
-352 QYQGTLKE
+352 NYQNILKE
-360 EHELR
+360 NHELKR
-365 HQEEVLQKTRNQK
+365 KEELKQKERSQK
-378 NDGIRSLN
+378 NHEIQVAVNELE
-386 QKIEQAE
+386 QKK
-393 RKIRSLEEAIDTSS
+393 RKIRNLEEAIDTSS
-407 SLPLAVRSVLNEPRL
+407 SLPLAPRSVLNEPRL
-422 DGIHDAVSK
+422 SGIHDVVAK
-431 LMETEQHYT
+431 LMETEKRYT

-453 IVVDHENAAKEAIE
+453 IVVENENSAKEAIE
-467 YLKRNRLGRAT
+467 YLKTNRLGRAT
-478 FYPLNIIQKK
+478 FYPLNIIKPK
-488 ELDADIF
+488 ELDSEIF
-495 SRLKK
+495 YRLKQ
-500 ESGFIGIAAEL
+500 ESGFIGIASSL
-511 VSYAPIYEAIFK
+511 VSYAPMYASIFK
-523 NLLGLTVVVDTL
+523 NLLGLTIVVDTL
-535 DHANQIAKKFHHRL
+535 DTANHIAKKFHYRL
-549 RIVTLT
+549 RIVTLS

-565 TGGNTKYNNNP
+565 TGGQMKQNQNP

-582 LEQEKNT
+582 LEQEKTNEK
-589 LHLLEND
+589 LLEV
-596 KQTKEEE
+596 KIQTLEEK
-603 INRIDQDL
+603 INVIDNDL
-611 SALSDKIYLK
+611 SALSDKIYLS

-627 KSLLIDEK
+627 NSLMIDEK
-635 ENKLEH
+635 ENQLEQ
-641 LKTRKIQGSEELRR
+641 LKTRKLERTEELRR
-655 TEQVLSNTLSEEEER
+655 TEQVLNHTLTEEEER
-670 TMNEYYEAV
+670 VVNDYYSAV
-679 KKKEEIETK
+679 KKKEEMETK
-688 QNYLKQE
+688 LNYLKQE
-695 QLKVK
+695 QLKTK
-700 SSLDDFEFAL
+700 SSLDDFEFAV
-710 KKENSAFQSK
+710 KKENSLFQSK
-720 NKEIQSLEIELN
+720 NKEIQTLDIEIN
-732 RMDVKLDNLLTSLS
+732 RMDVKLDTLLSQLT
-746 ENYSMTYEYASY
+746 EKYGMTYEHASY
-758 HYNLEMDITSARDMI
+758 HYSLEMEIDSARDMI
-773 SRLKRELKD
+773 SKLKREIKE
-782 LGEVNLGAIEEYDR
+782 LGEVNLGSIEEYDR
-796 VSARYEFLMHQKE
+796 VSERYEFLLHQKE

-814 IQVLLEIIDEMDTVM
+814 IKVLLEIIDEMDTVM
-829 KEEFMKTFEV
+829 KEEFMKTFEI
-839 VKENFKT
+839 VKENFKI
-846 TFQELFRGGDAT
+846 TFQELFKGGDAT
-858 LKLTDKDN
+858 LKLTDKEN

-874 IASPPGKKLTTI
+874 VASPPGKKLTSI

-933 YVQTLKNKTQFILI
+933 YIHTLKDKTQFILI

-973 VSVKLEDMKGQHA
+973 VSVKLEEI

>member
-1 MYLKQIIVHGFKSFA
+1 MYLKQIIAHGFKSFA
-16 DKTILEFHPGI
+16 DKTILEFHSGI

-80 SVTLIFDNQDH
+80 SVTLIFDNKDH
-91 YLNVPYDEVSITR
+91 YLKVPYEEVSITR

-115 LNQER
+115 LNNER

-184 RTNDNMERVKD
+184 RTNDNMQRVED
-195 IIDELKVQVEPLK
+195 IIDELKAQVEPLR

-224 EQVEISVMT
+224 ENIEISVIT
-233 HDIREIHTK
+233 NDIKEIHTK
-242 YETSKQKLET
+242 YETSKQRLEK

-258 SIRTSNQQNEATIT
+258 SISTNNKQNEATIT
-272 KYKNDLSKIE
+272 KYKNDLDKIE
-282 KEIEKVQR
+282 KQIEIAQQEYME
-290 DLLDASTLVTKL
+290 ASTLATKL

-325 SILLKDEAI
+325 SLLLKEEALKLDSDI
-334 QLDTEIRVLEK
+334 HILENQLK
-345 ELQYEKE
+345 YEKE
-352 QYQGTLKE
+352 NYQNILKE
-360 EHELR
+360 NHELKR
-365 HQEEVLQKTRNQK
+365 KEELKQKERSQK
-378 NDGIRSLN
+378 NHEIQVAVNELE
-386 QKIEQAE
+386 QKK
-393 RKIRSLEEAIDTSS
+393 RKIRNLEEAIDTSS
-407 SLPLAVRSVLNEPRL
+407 SLPLAPRSVLNEPRL
-422 DGIHDAVSK
+422 SGIHDVVAK
-431 LMETEQHYT
+431 LMETEKRYT

-453 IVVDHENAAKEAIE
+453 IVVENENSAKEAIE
-467 YLKRNRLGRAT
+467 YLKKNRLGRAT
-478 FYPLNIIQKK
+478 FYPLNIIKPK
-488 ELDADIF
+488 ELDSEIF
-495 SRLKK
+495 YRLKQ
-500 ESGFIGIAAEL
+500 ESGFIGIASSL
-511 VSYAPIYEAIFK
+511 VSYAPMYASIFK
-523 NLLGLTVVVDTL
+523 NLLGLTIVVDTL
-535 DHANQIAKKFHHRL
+535 DTANHIAKKFHYRL
-549 RIVTLT
+549 RIVTLS

-565 TGGNTKYNNNP
+565 TGGQMKQNQNP

-582 LEQEKNT
+582 LEQEKTNEK
-589 LHLLEND
+589 LLEV
-596 KQTKEEE
+596 KIQTLEEK
-603 INRIDQDL
+603 INVIDNDL
-611 SALSDKIYLK
+611 SALSDKIYLS

-627 KSLLIDEK
+627 NSLMIDEK
-635 ENKLEH
+635 ENQLEQ
-641 LKTRKIQGSEELRR
+641 LKTRKLERTEELRR
-655 TEQVLSNTLSEEEER
+655 TEQVLNHTLTEEEER
-670 TMNEYYEAV
+670 VVNDYYSAV

-688 QNYLKQE
+688 LNYLKQE
-695 QLKVK
+695 QLKTK
-700 SSLDDFEFAL
+700 SSLDDFEFAV
-710 KKENSAFQSK
+710 KKENSLFQSK
-720 NKEIQSLEIELN
+720 NKEIQTLDIEIN
-732 RMDVKLDNLLTSLS
+732 RMDVKLDTLLSQLT
-746 ENYSMTYEYASY
+746 ENYGMTYEHASY
-758 HYNLEMDITSARDMI
+758 HYSLEMEIDSARDMI
-773 SRLKRELKD
+773 SKLKREIKE
-782 LGEVNLGAIEEYDR
+782 LGEVNLGSIEEYDR
-796 VSARYEFLMHQKE
+796 VSERYEFLLHQKE

-814 IQVLLEIIDEMDTVM
+814 IKVLLEIIDEMDTVM
-829 KEEFMKTFEV
+829 KEEFMKTFEI
-839 VKENFKT
+839 VKENFKI
-846 TFQELFRGGDAT
+846 TFQELFKGGDAT
-858 LKLTDKDN
+858 LKLTDKEN

-874 IASPPGKKLTTI
+874 VASPPGKKLTSI

-933 YVQTLKNKTQFILI
+933 YIHTLKDKTQFILI

-973 VSVKLEDMKGQHA
+973 VSVKLEEI

>member
-1 MYLKQIIVHGFKSFA
+1 MYLKQIIAHGFKSFA
-16 DKTILEFHPGI
+16 DKTILEFHSGI

-80 SVTLIFDNQDH
+80 SVTLIFDNKDH
-91 YLNVPYDEVSITR
+91 YLKVPYEEVSITR

-115 LNQER
+115 LNNER

-169 LKYKKRKEEALRKLD
+169 LKYKKRKEEALRKLE
-184 RTNDNMERVKD
+184 RTNDNMQRVED
-195 IIDELKVQVEPLK
+195 IIDELKAQVEPLR

-224 EQVEISVMT
+224 ENIEISVIT
-233 HDIREIHTK
+233 NDIKEIHTK
-242 YETSKQKLET
+242 YETSKQRLEK

-258 SIRTSNQQNEATIT
+258 SISTNNKQNEATIT
-272 KYKNDLSKIE
+272 KYKNDLDKIE
-282 KEIEKVQR
+282 KQIEIAQQEYME
-290 DLLDASTLVTKL
+290 ASTLATKL

-325 SILLKDEAI
+325 SLLLKEEALKLDSDI
-334 QLDTEIRVLEK
+334 HILENQLK
-345 ELQYEKE
+345 YEKE
-352 QYQGTLKE
+352 NYQNILKE
-360 EHELR
+360 NHELKR
-365 HQEEVLQKTRNQK
+365 KEELKQKERSQK
-378 NDGIRSLN
+378 NHEIQVAVNELE
-386 QKIEQAE
+386 QKK
-393 RKIRSLEEAIDTSS
+393 RKIRNLEEAIDTSS
-407 SLPLAVRSVLNEPRL
+407 SLPLAPRSVLNEPRL
-422 DGIHDAVSK
+422 SGIHDVVAK
-431 LMETEQHYT
+431 LMETEKRYT

-453 IVVDHENAAKEAIE
+453 IVVENENSAKEAIE
-467 YLKRNRLGRAT
+467 YLKTNRLGRAT
-478 FYPLNIIQKK
+478 FYPLNIIKPK
-488 ELDADIF
+488 ELDSEIF
-495 SRLKK
+495 YRLKQ
-500 ESGFIGIAAEL
+500 ESGFIGIASSL
-511 VSYAPIYEAIFK
+511 VSYAPMYASIFK
-523 NLLGLTVVVDTL
+523 NLLGLTIVVDTL
-535 DHANQIAKKFHHRL
+535 DTANHIAKKFHYRL
-549 RIVTLT
+549 RIVTLS

-565 TGGNTKYNNNP
+565 TGGQMKQNQNP

-582 LEQEKNT
+582 LEQEKTNEK
-589 LHLLEND
+589 LLEV
-596 KQTKEEE
+596 KIQTLEEK
-603 INRIDQDL
+603 INVIDNDL
-611 SALSDKIYLK
+611 SALSDKIYLS

-627 KSLLIDEK
+627 NSLMIDEK
-635 ENKLEH
+635 ENQLEQ
-641 LKTRKIQGSEELRR
+641 LKTRKLERTEELRR
-655 TEQVLSNTLSEEEER
+655 TEQVLNHTLTEEEER
-670 TMNEYYEAV
+670 VVNDYYSAV

-688 QNYLKQE
+688 LNYLKQE
-695 QLKVK
+695 QLKTK
-700 SSLDDFEFAL
+700 SSLDDFEFAV
-710 KKENSAFQSK
+710 KKENSLFQSK
-720 NKEIQSLEIELN
+720 NKEIQTLDIEIN
-732 RMDVKLDNLLTSLS
+732 RMDVKLDTLLSQLT
-746 ENYSMTYEYASY
+746 ENYGMTYEHASY
-758 HYNLEMDITSARDMI
+758 HYSLEMEIDSARDMI
-773 SRLKRELKD
+773 SKLKREIKE
-782 LGEVNLGAIEEYDR
+782 LGEVNLGSIEEYDR
-796 VSARYEFLMHQKE
+796 VSERYEFLLHQKE

-814 IQVLLEIIDEMDTVM
+814 IKVLLEIIDEMDTVM
-829 KEEFMKTFEV
+829 KEEFMKTFEI
-839 VKENFKT
+839 VKENFKI
-846 TFQELFRGGDAT
+846 TFQELFKGGDAT
-858 LKLTDKDN
+858 LKLTDKEN

-874 IASPPGKKLTTI
+874 VASPPGKKLTSI

-933 YVQTLKNKTQFILI
+933 YIHTLKDKTQFILI

-973 VSVKLEDMKGQHA
+973 VSVKLEEI